1 VSEGLHPIDRMVLES
16 AAVAETADR
25 LLAGHAAGEVR
36 VGRAAWAVVLAAI
49 TRRAGHPLLVVPAR
63 DEEARDLSADLAA
76 LLGDNR
82 VALWPSRGA
91 VAGGTVGISPHITG
105 QRARAVGM
113 LGAPGQVVVASVPA
127 LAERV
132 PAASARRGAVMVEVG
147 QRLDLDAFVDR
158 LAAMGYERVPQVEER
173 GEMAVRGGLVDLYPS
188 TADGPVRID
197 WFGDEVEQIRAF
209 SPFTQK
215 TIRPLRAV
223 EAWAAAEDTDA
234 VLVDALDDPG
244 PGAARIVRLGPADYG
259 RAMRDALERFED
271 EAAAGALADSD
282 STLERLAGASAL
294 DLVVPA
300 GADDAAFDA
309 VEARFPTRGMAEAE
323 AEMARLS
330 SGASRLVVCF
340 ARRGDME
347 RTQGLVSRVSPVM
360 LDLSGRVP
368 GPGTVSFAH
377 LGLRTGFVSRGL
389 GLSVVPEAALIRRR
403 RVAPRAPLTAGRRIQ
418 SFLDLRVGDHVVHE
432 DHGIGRLEGFETRTV
447 ANVTRDYLALVFAG
461 DDRLYIP
468 HDHLDKVSRY
478 VGADGGDP
486 ALSKLGG
493 KSWSTMKARA
503 RESVR
508 ELAGELIALYEA
520 RGRAEG
526 FAFPPDDDLSREL
539 ERRFPHQET
548 PDQLRAIDEV
558 TDDMERATPM
568 DRLVCGDVGFGK
580 TEVAMRAAFKATA
593 GGKQVMVL
601 VPTTLL
607 AQQHMA
613 TFRER
618 FGDLPVGVDMVNRF
632 RSAGEA
638 KQVLARFR
646 DGDLDVLIGTH
657 RLLSMD
663 VQPKDLGLVI
673 LDEEQRFGV
682 AQKEALRQLRL
693 KVDVLAMSAT
703 PIPRTLQMSMSG
715 LRDISVIETP
725 PPGRRPIATH
735 VGEFDEQLITQALMR
750 EKERG
755 GQAFYLHNRVETIE
769 DAAERVRQMA
779 PDLTVLVAH
788 GQMAESALEEV
799 MLAFVR
805 GEGDV
810 LVATSIIESGIDI
823 PRANTL
829 IVERA
834 DQLGLSQLH
843 QIRGRVG
850 RSEVTAHAYLFY
862 PDAGSI
868 TRDAAARLRAVS
880 DYTDLGS
887 GLRIAMRDLEIRG
900 AGNLLGDEQSG
911 HVAAVGFEMYVEM
924 LQEAIAEGR
933 GEPPPEE
940 EVRVDIPVSAYIPA
954 DYVPL
959 ESAKIDLHRRI
970 ALAPDA
976 DALARVGAEVEDRFG
991 DPPPPVAALL
1001 EVQRLRLLMRA
1012 AGARQAAARSGRVV
1026 IGPIPLDSAGMRA
1039 LRDGVD
1045 GALFSTA
1052 DNLISVPAP
1061 AEPAERIAAAIAA
1074 LEAIAAP
1081 AAQVA

>member
-1 VSEGLHPIDRMVLES
+1 MSTHPLDRMVLES
-16 AAVAETADR
+16 PEVSEAADR
-25 LLAGHAAGEVR
+25 LLAGQPAGALR
-36 VGRAAWAVVLAAI
+36 IGRPAWPVVLSAI
-49 TRRAGHPLLVVPAR
+49 ARRAGHPLLLVPAR
-63 DEEARDLSADLAA
+63 DEEARDLATDLSA
-76 LLGDNR
+76 LLGDDR

-105 QRARAVGM
+105 QRARAVDM
-113 LGAPGQVVVASVPA
+113 LGRPGQIVVASAAA
-127 LAERV
+127 LAERI
-132 PAASARRGAVMVEVG
+132 PAPGARAGALWLEPGERVD
-147 QRLDLDAFVDR
+147 QDSFVDR
-158 LAAMGYERVPQVEER
+158 LSAMGYERVPQVEER
-173 GEMAVRGGLVDLYPS
+173 GEMAVRGGLVDIYPS
-188 TADGPVRID
+188 TADGPVRVD
-197 WFGDEVEQIRAF
+197 WFGDEVESIRAF

-215 TIRPLRAV
+215 TIRPLSRIGI
-223 EAWAAAEDTDA
+223 WAAAELADA
-234 VLVDALDDPG
+234 DLVDPLDDPG
-244 PGAARIVRLGPADYG
+244 PGDARVVRLAPGDYD
-259 RAMRDALERFED
+259 RAMRDALERFEE
-271 EAAAGALADSD
+271 EAAVGALADTAALVS
-282 STLERLAGASAL
+282 RLDEASAL

-300 GADDAAFDA
+300 GSDDAAFDA
-309 VEARFPTRGMAEAE
+309 LEARFPTRGMAEAE
-323 AEMARLS
+323 SEMSRLS
-330 SGASRLVVCF
+330 SGTGRLVVCF

-347 RTQGLVSRVSPVM
+347 RTQGLVSKVKPVI
-360 LDLSGRVP
+360 LDPDGRVP
-368 GPGTVSFAH
+368 GPGTVAFAH
-377 LGLRTGFVSRGL
+377 LDLRTGFVSRRL
-389 GLSVVPEAALIRRR
+389 GLAVVPDGALIRRR
-403 RVAPRAPLTAGRRIQ
+403 RPAARAPLTAGRRIQ

-461 DDRLYIP
+461 DDRLYVP

-486 ALSKLGG
+486 QLSKLGG
-493 KSWSTMKARA
+493 KSWATMKARA

-508 ELAGELIALYEA
+508 ELAGELISLYEA

-526 FAFPPDDDLSREL
+526 FAFPADDDLTREL
-539 ERRFPHQET
+539 ERRFPHRET
-548 PDQLRAIDEV
+548 ADQQRAIDEV
-558 TDDMERATPM
+558 TDDMERPTPM

-580 TEVAMRAAFKATA
+580 TEVAMRAAFKAAA
-593 GGKQVMVL
+593 GGKQVLVL

-607 AQQHMA
+607 AQQHLA

-618 FGDLPVGVDMVNRF
+618 FGDLPVSIDMVNRF
-632 RSAGEA
+632 RSAGEV
-638 KQVLARFR
+638 KQVLGRFR
-646 DGDLDVLIGTH
+646 DGELDVLIGTH

-682 AQKEALRQLRL
+682 SQKEALRQLRL

-735 VGEFDEQLITQALMR
+735 VGEFDEPLITQALTR
-750 EKERG
+750 EAERG
-755 GQAFYLHNRVETIE
+755 GQSFYLHNRVETID

-779 PDLTVLVAH
+779 PGLNVLVAH
-788 GQMAESALEEV
+788 GQMNESALEDV

-834 DQLGLSQLH
+834 DALGLSQLH

-850 RSEVTAHAYLFY
+850 RSDVTAHAYLFY
-862 PDAGSI
+862 PDAKGI
-868 TRDAAARLRAVS
+868 TRDAAARLRAVA

-933 GEPPPEE
+933 GDAPPEE

-954 DYVPL
+954 DYVPF
-959 ESAKIDLHRRI
+959 EAAKIDLHRRI

-976 DALARVGAEVEDRFG
+976 DALARVASEIEDRFG
-991 DPPPPVAALL
+991 EVPPPVASLL
-1001 EVQRLRLLMRA
+1001 EVQRLRILMRQV
-1012 AGARQAAARSGRVV
+1012 GARQAAARSGRIV
-1026 IGPIPLDSAGMRA
+1026 IGPAPLDSVAMRA
-1039 LRDGVD
+1039 LRDGVP

-1061 AEPAERIAAAIAA
+1061 PDPSDRIAAAVAA
-1074 LEAIAAP
+1074 LEAIAVP

>member
-16 AAVAETADR
+16 AAVAEAADR

-244 PGAARIVRLGPADYG
+244 PGAARIVSLGPADYG

-340 ARRGDME
+340 TRRGDME

-360 LDLSGRVP
+360 LDPSGRVP

-461 DDRLYIP
+461 DDRLYVP

>member
-1 VSEGLHPIDRMVLES
+1 MSEGLHPIDRMVLES
-16 AAVAETADR
+16 VAVAEAADR
-25 LLAGHAAGEVR
+25 LLAGHVAGEVR
-36 VGRAAWAVVLAAI
+36 VGRAAWAVLLAAI
-49 TRRAGHPLLVVPAR
+49 ARRAGHPLLVVPAR
-63 DEEARDLSADLAA
+63 DEEARDLAADLSA
-76 LLGDNR
+76 LLGDDR

-188 TADGPVRID
+188 TSGGPVRID

-223 EAWAAAEDTDA
+223 EAWAAAEDPDA

-282 STLERLAGASAL
+282 GTLERLAGASAL

-300 GADDAAFDA
+300 GVDDAAFDA

-323 AEMARLS
+323 AEMVRLS

-347 RTQGLVSRVSPVM
+347 RTQGLVSRVSPVI
-360 LDLSGRVP
+360 LDPSGRVP

-461 DDRLYIP
+461 DDRLYVP

-548 PDQLRAIDEV
+548 PDQLRVIDEV

-663 VQPKDLGLVI
+663 VRPKDLGLVI

-933 GEPPPEE
+933 GEPPPDE

-976 DALARVGAEVEDRFG
+976 DALDRVGAEVEDRFG
-991 DPPPPVAALL
+991 ETPPPVAALL

>member
-1 VSEGLHPIDRMVLES
+1 MSEGPHPIDRMVLES
-16 AAVAETADR
+16 AAVAEAADR

-347 RTQGLVSRVSPVM
+347 RTQGLVSRVSPVI
-360 LDLSGRVP
+360 LDPSGRVP

-461 DDRLYIP
+461 DDRLYVP

>member
-1 VSEGLHPIDRMVLES
+1 MSEGLHPIDRMVLES
-16 AAVAETADR
+16 AAVAEAADR

-340 ARRGDME
+340 TRRGDME

-360 LDLSGRVP
+360 LDPSGRVP

-461 DDRLYIP
+461 DDRLYVP

-991 DPPPPVAALL
+991 EPPPPVAALL